1 MSETYDLG
9 ESVVHRNTGKMGEV
23 VDAAESTE
31 DGTTESVKI
40 KYEDGSTD
48 WHSVSEVSKMLYE
61 TDPTPNTTF
70 LGGG

>member
-9 ESVVHRNTGKMGEV
+9 ESVVHRGTQKMGKI

-31 DGTTESVKI
+31 DGTTESIKI

-61 TDPTPNTTF
+61 TDPTSGKTLF
-70 LGGG
+70 D

>member
-9 ESVVHRNTGKMGEV
+9 ESVVHRGSGKMGEV

-31 DGTTESVKI
+31 DGITESIKI
-40 KYEDGSTD
+40 KFEDGSTD

-61 TDPTPNTTF
+61 TDPTESTF
-70 LGGG
+70 LQD

>member
-1 MSETYDLG
+1 MMSETYNLG
-9 ESVVHRNTGKMGEV
+9 ESVVHRGSGKMGEV
-23 VDAAESTE
+23 VDASDSTK

-61 TDPTPNTTF
+61 TDPTTNETL
-70 LGGG
+70 LG

>member
-1 MSETYDLG
+1 MNETYDLG
-9 ESVVHRNTGKMGEV
+9 ESVVHRGSGKMGEV

-31 DGTTESVKI
+31 DGITESIKI

-61 TDPTPNTTF
+61 TDPTSGKTLF
-70 LGGG
+70 D

>member
-9 ESVVHRNTGKMGEV
+9 ESVVHRNTGKMGKV
-23 VDAAESTE
+23 VDAADSTE

-48 WHSVSEVSKMLYE
+48 WHSISEVSKMLYE
-61 TDPTPNTTF
+61 VEPESKDF
-70 LGGG
+70 LID

>member
-9 ESVVHRNTGKMGEV
+9 ESVVHRGSGKMGEI

-31 DGTTESVKI
+31 DGITESIKI

-61 TDPTPNTTF
+61 TDPTINKT
-70 LGGG
+70 LLD